1 MEWADVGRA
10 VAKAAPVLG
19 SVLGG
24 PVGAIAG
31 ETLNTGTFTAGAGD
45 KTVRDPRCR
54 AGRVAMLVPLN
65 ADAAGMTWFLSA
77 MTRGTMTFTISGTGT
92 GSWAWLIFGS

>member
-1 MEWADVGRA
+1 MARQVAIYPKATPEQMTALALA
-10 VAKAAPVLG
+10 VNGV
-19 SVLGG
+19 
-24 PVGAIAG
+24 IAG

-45 KTVRDPRCR
+45 KAVRDPRCR

-65 ADAAGMTWFLSA
+65 ADAASMTWYLSS
-77 MTRGTMTFTISGTGT
+77 MTRGEMTFTLAGSGT

>member
-1 MEWADVGRA
+1 MARQVAIYPKATPEQMTALALA
-10 VAKAAPVLG
+10 VN
-19 SVLGG
+19 
-24 PVGAIAG
+24 GAIAG

-65 ADAAGMTWFLSA
+65 ADAAGMTWCLSS
-77 MTRGTMTFTISGTGT
+77 MTRGEMTFTLAGSGA

>member
-1 MEWADVGRA
+1 MARQVA
-10 VAKAAPVLG
+10 VYPKATPEQMTALALAVN
-19 SVLGG
+19 
-24 PVGAIAG
+24 GAIAG
-31 ETLNTGTFTAGAGD
+31 ETLNTGAFTAGAGD

-65 ADAAGMTWFLSA
+65 ADATGMTWFLSA
-77 MTRGTMTFTISGTGT
+77 MTRGEMTFTISGTGT

>member
-1 MEWADVGRA
+1 MARQVAIYPKATPEQMTALALA
-10 VAKAAPVLG
+10 VN
-19 SVLGG
+19 
-24 PVGAIAG
+24 GAIAG

-45 KTVRDPRCR
+45 KTIRDPRCR

-65 ADAAGMTWFLSA
+65 ADAAGMTWFLA
-77 MTRGTMTFTISGTGT
+77 TMTRGTMTFSISGTGT

>member
-1 MEWADVGRA
+1 MARQVAIFPKATPEQMTALALA
-10 VAKAAPVLG
+10 VN
-19 SVLGG
+19 
-24 PVGAIAG
+24 GAIAG
-31 ETLNTGTFTAGAGD
+31 ETLNTGTFSAGAGD

-65 ADAAGMTWFLSA
+65 ADAAGMTWCLSS
-77 MTRGTMTFTISGTGT
+77 MTRGEMTFTLAGSGT

>member
-1 MEWADVGRA
+1 MARQVAIFPKATPEQMTALALA
-10 VAKAAPVLG
+10 VN
-19 SVLGG
+19 
-24 PVGAIAG
+24 GAIAG

-65 ADAAGMTWFLSA
+65 ADAAGMTWYLSS
-77 MTRGTMTFTISGTGT
+77 MTRGGMTFTLAGSGT

>member
-1 MEWADVGRA
+1 MAQQVAIYPKATPEQMTALALA
-10 VAKAAPVLG
+10 VN
-19 SVLGG
+19 
-24 PVGAIAG
+24 GAIAG

-65 ADAAGMTWFLSA
+65 ADAAGMTWYLSA
-77 MTRGTMTFTISGTGT
+77 MTRGEMTFTLTGSGF

>member
-1 MEWADVGRA
+1 MARQVAIFPKATPEQMTALALA
-10 VAKAAPVLG
+10 VN
-19 SVLGG
+19 
-24 PVGAIAG
+24 GAIAG

-65 ADAAGMTWFLSA
+65 ADAAGMTWYLSS
-77 MTRGTMTFTISGTGT
+77 MTRGEMTFTFTGSGT
-92 GSWAWLIFGS
+92 GSWVWLIFGS

>member
-1 MEWADVGRA
+1 MARQVAIYQKATPEQMTALALA
-10 VAKAAPVLG
+10 VN
-19 SVLGG
+19 
-24 PVGAIAG
+24 GAIAG

-45 KTVRDPRCR
+45 KTIRDPRCR

-65 ADAAGMTWFLSA
+65 ADAAGMTWFLA
-77 MTRGTMTFTISGTGT
+77 TMTRGTMTFSISGTGT

>member
-1 MEWADVGRA
+1 MARQVAIYPKATPEQMTALALA
-10 VAKAAPVLG
+10 VN
-19 SVLGG
+19 
-24 PVGAIAG
+24 GAIAG

-92 GSWAWLIFGS
+92 GSWEWLIFGS

>member
-1 MEWADVGRA
+1 MARQVA
-10 VAKAAPVLG
+10 VYPNATPEQMTALALAVN
-19 SVLGG
+19 
-24 PVGAIAG
+24 GAIAG

-45 KTVRDPRCR
+45 KTIRDPRCR

-65 ADAAGMTWFLSA
+65 ADAAGMTWFLSS
-77 MTRGTMTFTISGTGT
+77 MTRGEMTFTISGTGT

>member
-1 MEWADVGRA
+1 MARQVAIFPKATPEQMTALALA
-10 VAKAAPVLG
+10 VN
-19 SVLGG
+19 
-24 PVGAIAG
+24 GAIAG

-65 ADAAGMTWFLSA
+65 ADAAGMTWCFSS
-77 MTRGTMTFTISGTGT
+77 MTRGEMTFTLAGSGT

>member
-1 MEWADVGRA
+1 MARQVAIFPKATPGQMTALALA
-10 VAKAAPVLG
+10 VN
-19 SVLGG
+19 
-24 PVGAIAG
+24 GAIAG

-65 ADAAGMTWFLSA
+65 ADAAGMTWFLSS
-77 MTRGTMTFTISGTGT
+77 MTRGEMTFTLAGSGT

>member
-1 MEWADVGRA
+1 MARQVAIFPKATPEQMTALALA
-10 VAKAAPVLG
+10 VN
-19 SVLGG
+19 
-24 PVGAIAG
+24 GAIAG

-65 ADAAGMTWFLSA
+65 ADAAGMRWCLSS
-77 MTRGTMTFTISGTGT
+77 MTRGEMTFTLAGSGTGL
-92 GSWAWLIFGS
+92 WAWLIFGS

>member
-1 MEWADVGRA
+1 MARQVAIFPKATPEQMTALALA
-10 VAKAAPVLG
+10 VN
-19 SVLGG
+19 
-24 PVGAIAG
+24 GAIAG

-65 ADAAGMTWFLSA
+65 ADAAGMTWFLSSK
-77 MTRGTMTFTISGTGT
+77 TRGEMTFTLAGSGT

>member
-1 MEWADVGRA
+1 MARQVA
-10 VAKAAPVLG
+10 VYPKATPEQTTALALAVN
-19 SVLGG
+19 
-24 PVGAIAG
+24 GAIAG
-31 ETLNTGTFTAGAGD
+31 ETLNTGTFTAGPGD

-65 ADAAGMTWFLSA
+65 ADAAGMTWFLA
-77 MTRGTMTFTISGTGT
+77 TMTRGTMTFSISGTGT

>member
-1 MEWADVGRA
+1 MARQVAIYPKATPEQMTALALA
-10 VAKAAPVLG
+10 VN
-19 SVLGG
+19 
-24 PVGAIAG
+24 GAIAG

-45 KTVRDPRCR
+45 KTIRDPRCR

-65 ADAAGMTWFLSA
+65 ADAAGMTWYLSS
-77 MTRGTMTFTISGTGT
+77 MTRGKMTFTLAGSGT

>member
-1 MEWADVGRA
+1 MARQVAIFPKATPEQMTALALA
-10 VAKAAPVLG
+10 VN
-19 SVLGG
+19 
-24 PVGAIAG
+24 GAIAG

-65 ADAAGMTWFLSA
+65 ADAAGRTWFLSS
-77 MTRGTMTFTISGTGT
+77 MTRGEMTFTLAGSGT

>member
-1 MEWADVGRA
+1 MARQVAIFPKATPEQMTALALA
-10 VAKAAPVLG
+10 VN
-19 SVLGG
+19 
-24 PVGAIAG
+24 GAIAG

-65 ADAAGMTWFLSA
+65 ADAAGMTWFLSS
-77 MTRGTMTFTISGTGT
+77 MTRGEMTFTLAGSGT
-92 GSWAWLIFGS
+92 GSWTWLIFGS

>member
-1 MEWADVGRA
+1 MARQVAIYPKATPEQMTALALA
-10 VAKAAPVLG
+10 VN
-19 SVLGG
+19 
-24 PVGAIAG
+24 GAIAG

-45 KTVRDPRCR
+45 KTIRDPRCR

-65 ADAAGMTWFLSA
+65 ADAAGMTWFLVT
-77 MTRGTMTFTISGTGT
+77 MTRGTMTFSISGTGT